1 MNNITTF
8 IRQERS
14 YRNNSFYYQDRNG
27 NIYGL
32 YLGQHRTERSSGI
45 DNWTNGINHLHT
57 IGNVYGNL
65 QWFTS
70 QIINDIRHFQ
80 SQPNNTELQ
89 REIDSLRER
98 NQILEKDLDISR
110 KVNLDLLRENEKLKQ
125 ALEMIMTQSQLEF
138 DKIATIIGYERQ
150 KQILQE
156 MFEEQRR
163 VLSQQLQELATIN
176 IPGTRSITQLTI
188 TLMVNRIKRYF
199 DNNEISELIPQTRIN
214 TTQESINLNLSGTA
228 DEIFK
233 QFYPK
238 KQNE

>member
-1 MNNITTF
+1 
-8 IRQERS
+8 
-14 YRNNSFYYQDRNG
+14 
-27 NIYGL
+27 
-32 YLGQHRTERSSGI
+32 
-45 DNWTNGINHLHT
+45 
-57 IGNVYGNL
+57 
-65 QWFTS
+65 
-70 QIINDIRHFQ
+70 
-80 SQPNNTELQ
+80 
-89 REIDSLRER
+89 
-98 NQILEKDLDISR
+98 
-110 KVNLDLLRENEKLKQ
+110 
-125 ALEMIMTQSQLEF
+125 
-138 DKIATIIGYERQ
+138 
-150 KQILQE
+150 